1 MNRLKLLIFLVL
13 LIFVSV
19 KFTTIGRG
27 YVVSF
32 SNYIISNYLNI
43 KEFISDK
50 IDEHISQ
57 QATIVKLKE
66 KNRELEKSALLS
78 IAFAGKLNSILKDN
92 NLSTYSPN
100 VKLIRAISYS
110 DLNNYDRVW
119 LDFED
124 FNKSKIYGLLYQG
137 YAAGIAIE
145 KNSHPLG
152 LLLRDKNCIF
162 SVYVGE
168 KKIPGIFQGN
178 KKNLLIKYI
187 PLWMNPKIGDD
198 IMTSGLDGIF
208 FQGIRVGK
216 VLKVIEEE
224 SSKTVILQPYVGLKI
239 PAFLHIITKN

>member
-19 KFTTIGRG
+19 KFTATGRG

-32 SNYIISNYLNI
+32 SNYVISKYLNI

-110 DLNNYDRVW
+110 NLNNYDRVW

-162 SVYVGE
+162 SVYIGD
-168 KKIPGIFQGN
+168 KKIPGVFQGN

-224 SSKTVILQPYVGLKI
+224 SSKTAILQPYVGLKI

>member
-13 LIFVSV
+13 LIFISV

-27 YVVSF
+27 YVVGF

-43 KEFISDK
+43 KEFINDK
-50 IDEHISQ
+50 IEEHISQ
-57 QATIVKLKE
+57 QATIVKLRE
-66 KNRELEKSALLS
+66 KNSELEKSALLS

-92 NLSTYSPN
+92 NLSEYNPD

-110 DLNNYDRVW
+110 DLNDYDRVW
-119 LDFED
+119 LDFKD
-124 FNKSKIYGLLYQG
+124 LNKSKIYGLLYQG

-145 KNSHPLG
+145 KNSHLLG

-162 SVYVGE
+162 SVYIGD
-168 KKIPGIFQGN
+168 KKIPGVFQGN

-208 FQGIRVGK
+208 FQGIRVGR
-216 VLKVIEEE
+216 VLKVIKEE